1 MKNVFFF
8 NALALML
15 TFSACNDDDGVD
27 ADKPRITS
35 VNFVTGVDA
44 KAGEVMEVR
53 ASFTDDEN
61 LSEAYFEIHEN
72 FDGHKHG
79 KANTKFEASE
89 IISLDGTQD
98 EKTIEFSVPTTA
110 AASPYHL
117 EISVLDKAGNRSD
130 VKVLP
135 FNITQDGQPVF
146 VNLNETMNISSKDF
160 TIDFTVTDDIDLAEI
175 IYELYEHTSNGEIE
189 ITDGDIDLDGS
200 DDTSFK
206 FNQNF
211 SAPEGADELEFIV
224 RVTDSDGNLTVGEVE
239 IEVQP

>member
-8 NALALML
+8 SALALTMI
-15 TFSACNDDDGVD
+15 FSACNDDDSVD

-44 KAGEVMEVR
+44 KAGEVMKVS

-89 IISLDGTQD
+89 ILSLEGTQD
-98 EKTIEFSVPTTA
+98 EKTVEFSIPTTA
-110 AASPYHL
+110 AAGPYHL
-117 EISVLDKAGNRSD
+117 NLSVLDKAGNRSD
-130 VKVLP
+130 VKVLG
-135 FNITQDGQPVF
+135 FSITQDGQPVF

-160 TIDFTVTDDIDLAEI
+160 TIEFTVTDDVDLAEI
-175 IYELYEHTSNGEIE
+175 TYELYEHTSNGEVE
-189 ITDGDIDLDGS
+189 ITDGDIDLDGA

-206 FNQNF
+206 FNQVF
-211 SAPEGADELEFIV
+211 SAPDGAEELEFII
-224 RVTDSDGNLTVGEVE
+224 RAIDSDGNLSVGEVE